1 MPTPPAYIIGY
12 KFGEKNNSGIIA
24 CLHASIIKEL
34 SRTKM
39 AESNEIVC
47 QTLT

>member
-1 MPTPPAYIIGY
+1 MPTLPAYIIGY
-12 KFGEKNNSGIIA
+12 KFGEKKNYGMFTSM
-24 CLHASIIKEL
+24 IKEL